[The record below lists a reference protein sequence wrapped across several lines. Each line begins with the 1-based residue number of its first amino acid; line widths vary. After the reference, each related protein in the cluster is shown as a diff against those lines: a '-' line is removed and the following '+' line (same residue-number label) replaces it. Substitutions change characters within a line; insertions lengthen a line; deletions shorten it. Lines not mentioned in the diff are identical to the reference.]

1 MSQQTACVVIT
12 TTPGRAEARSL
23 AKALLKNRMAACVQ
37 LMPIES
43 FYTWDGEL
51 HDDDEIL
58 LLIKTQ
64 AELFP
69 ALEAFIKEV
78 HSYQVPEIIQ
88 LPVTNGSDTYLRW
101 IGEVTGS

>member
-1 MSQQTACVVIT
+1 MSNGAACVVIT

-23 AKALLKNRMAACVQ
+23 ARALLKNRMAACVQ
-37 LMPIES
+37 LMPIAS
-43 FYTWDGEL
+43 FYTWDGEIN
-51 HDDDEIL
+51 DDDEIL

-64 AELFP
+64 AELYP

-88 LPVTNGSDTYLRW
+88 LPVVDGSETYLRW
-101 IGEVTGS
+101 IGEVTGT

>member
-1 MSQQTACVVIT
+1 MTHTSACVVIT
-12 TTPGRAEARSL
+12 TTPGKEEARNL
-23 AKALLKNRMAACVQ
+23 AKALIQNRMAACVQ
-37 LMPIES
+37 LMPVES
-43 FYTWDGEL
+43 FYTWDGDI
-51 HDDDEIL
+51 HDDDEVL

-64 AELFP
+64 SDLYP

-88 LPVTNGSDTYLRW
+88 LPVVAGSDTYLRW